1 MKLKEQLAR
10 AICFSEAFKTDE
22 EYFKFHQPAYDR
34 NAQAA
39 INVTVDWLEEEAKKL
54 QEKHFASAATY
65 RAIAKQLSGEQEK
78 G

>member
-1 MKLKEQLAR
+1 MKLKEQVAR
-10 AICFSEAFKTDE
+10 AIANTSGCDE
-22 EYFKFHQPAYDR
+22 NGIGEDYAYYTEE
-34 NAQAA
+34 AQAV
-39 INVTVDWLEEEAKKL
+39 INEFVDYLETEAERL